1 MDNSTKIKI
10 KELLSNDEFVDK
22 LLDKL
27 LNKNQDNKENSNSS
41 QNSNGQE
48 TNRDDNQEGSQ
59 SGDTDNDQKNDN
71 QKDSSSN
78 DSGENNNSPKDKSDM
93 SSDSDSNSDSNDS
106 ADSSSNTQSGSD
118 SGNGSKS
125 KKPKKDPNAKPTIG
139 DKGDEDIQK
148 AEDEERKKTIEKEKA
163 EDAEKGISSDDEKD
177 DTEERLKR
185 IKDILNDKSTAE
197 KITGE
202 AEDIVNKEKLAKAAR
217 DLNRYN
223 SSPLKKFKESL
234 QGFIKKEIGEEKNKS
249 WSKINKKYAGT
260 GTIKAGVSK
269 HASGKIPL
277 INVYFDRSGSWDS
290 SKTKVGEQAIATLNN
305 YVRQHKLK
313 IDLYYFNTE
322 IHSEDPGGRG
332 GTRGTPILEH
342 IKNTKPDN
350 VIVMTDDDIRDCA
363 ETVTVPGGVW
373 LLFKGGVSENLKEH
387 LKGKKLTKSFNLE
400 SYS

>member
-1 MDNSTKIKI
+1 M
-10 KELLSNDEFVDK
+10 
-22 LLDKL
+22 
-27 LNKNQDNKENSNSS
+27 
-41 QNSNGQE
+41 GC
-48 TNRDDNQEGSQ
+48 
-59 SGDTDNDQKNDN
+59 
-71 QKDSSSN
+71 
-78 DSGENNNSPKDKSDM
+78 P
-93 SSDSDSNSDSNDS
+93 
-106 ADSSSNTQSGSD
+106 
-118 SGNGSKS
+118 

-139 DKGDEDIQK
+139 DRGDEDIQK
-148 AEDEERKKTIEKEKA
+148 AEEEERKKTIEKEKA
-163 EDAEKGISSDDEKD
+163 EDAEKGISSDDEEND
-177 DTEERLKR
+177 SEERLKR
-185 IKDILNDKSTAE
+185 IKDILNDKSTA
-197 KITGE
+197 KKVTGE
-202 AEDIVNKEKLAKAAR
+202 AEDIVNKERLAKAAR

-223 SSPLKKFKESL
+223 NSPLKKFKESL

-290 SKTKVGEQAIATLNN
+290 DKTKVGEQAIATLNN

-332 GTRGTPILEH
+332 GTRGTPILNH
-342 IKNTKPDN
+342 IRETKPDN
-350 VIVMTDDDIRDCA
+350 VIVMTDDDIRDCT
-363 ETVTVPGGVW
+363 EVVTVPGGVW